1 MSSFINKKSKKT
13 QLTYLSELDTINKYN
28 LKSLFLV
35 PSLSEIDVELPLH
48 RLGKIKTKSQKS
60 LVIAKALIIFFILF
74 GSLPKIIYKNSKLA
88 KKKKIYSLRYKIS
101 QKNAIFSFL
110 TVYFSFY
117 LNKSDSSNFNFF
129 KKTDSFENFKVNKN
143 LILSTSLNFNSFL
156 EVENFF
162 SEKGWFFDNKTNF
175 NVSFIFENNLKISKT
190 NKMIQNIYPFWK
202 IRSHLK

>member
-48 RLGKIKTKSQKS
+48 RLGKIKTKLQKS

-162 SEKGWFFDNKTNF
+162 SEKG
-175 NVSFIFENNLKISKT
+175 
-190 NKMIQNIYPFWK
+190 
-202 IRSHLK
+202 

>member
-13 QLTYLSELDTINKYN
+13 QLTYLSELDAINKYN
-28 LKSLFLV
+28 LKSLFLA
-35 PSLSEIDVELPLH
+35 PSLAEIDVELPLH

-60 LVIAKALIIFFILF
+60 LVIAKALIIFFFLF

-88 KKKKIYSLRYKIS
+88 KKKKIYSLKYKIS

-117 LNKSDSSNFNFF
+117 LSKSDFSSFNLF

-143 LILSTSLNFNSFL
+143 LILATSLNFNSFL

-190 NKMIQNIYPFWK
+190 NKMVQNIYPFWK

>member
-88 KKKKIYSLRYKIS
+88 KKKKY
-101 QKNAIFSFL
+101 
-110 TVYFSFY
+110 
-117 LNKSDSSNFNFF
+117 
-129 KKTDSFENFKVNKN
+129 
-143 LILSTSLNFNSFL
+143 
-156 EVENFF
+156 
-162 SEKGWFFDNKTNF
+162 
-175 NVSFIFENNLKISKT
+175 
-190 NKMIQNIYPFWK
+190 
-202 IRSHLK
+202 IR